1 MSPFSFFKKKDK
13 DISKF
18 DKNISSKSK
27 SMHRSEDVIT
37 TDFALQELERK
48 ENDITL
54 NRLDKLKTTCEEIKQ
69 SYRTINNIAINIEM
83 EEINVEE
90 EKLTPLIKNTKN
102 IIVKSLKRESANTL
116 GIPKTF
122 EDLTKFKET
131 IISSIN
137 RFGEVTSS
145 HSTVINTFMKKH
157 ANQLRSELKKIT
169 ENSEIIDE
177 FYNDIL
183 RNKEAIEKCKNNLKD
198 INNKSVEIDNSRS
211 IIESIGKSIMEKE
224 NENDEMGKQ
233 IEQLRALPSYDKGL
247 GYLRE
252 IEKLEK
258 EKDSLI
264 QNYMEISNQLSK
276 ATHKYSYGTSKGTKE
291 IINTLIKEPSKI
303 INDEDISP
311 YLEFLENLKESI
323 NTNKIQLKDST
334 KVIQYCDRLID
345 ALPKF
350 KQNLKGIVSKL
361 KHLKDYADNST
372 LEEIKK
378 IEDRIKENKKTI
390 HAESLRREE
399 FNRQKTQE
407 EEKSRQLVDEIEE
420 QLFHICRKR
429 YKITT
434 QAQPK

>member
-18 DKNISSKSK
+18 DKNISNKSK

-37 TDFALQELERK
+37 ADFAFEELERK
-48 ENDITL
+48 ENDITK
-54 NRLDKLKTTCEEIKQ
+54 NRLDKLKTIFEEIKQ
-69 SYRTINNIAINIEM
+69 SYRTINNIAVNIET

-116 GIPKTF
+116 EIPKTF
-122 EDLTKFKET
+122 DDLTKFKET
-131 IISSIN
+131 ITSSIN

-157 ANQLRSELKKIT
+157 ANHLRSELKKIT
-169 ENSEIIDE
+169 ENSKIIDE
-177 FYNDIL
+177 FYTDIL
-183 RNKEAIEKCKNNLKD
+183 KNKEAIDGCKNNLKD
-198 INNKSVEIDNSRS
+198 INNKKTEIDNNNS
-211 IIESIGKSIMEKE
+211 IIESINKSIIEKE
-224 NENDEMGKQ
+224 NENNEMEKE
-233 IEQLRALPSYDKGL
+233 IEQLQALPSYDKSL
-247 GYLRE
+247 GYLKE

-258 EKDSLI
+258 EKDKTTQDYL
-264 QNYMEISNQLSK
+264 EISNQLSK
-276 ATHKYSYGTSKGTKE
+276 ATHKYSYGTSKRTKE
-291 IINTLIKEPSKI
+291 ITNTIIKEPHKI
-303 INDEDISP
+303 IDDADISP
-311 YLEFLENLKESI
+311 YLEFLNNLKESI
-323 NTNKIQLKDST
+323 NTNKIPLKDST

-350 KQNLKGIVSKL
+350 KHDLKEIVSNL
-361 KHLKDYADNST
+361 KHLEDYTNNST

-378 IEDRIKENKKTI
+378 IEDRIEENKNTI

-399 FNRQKTQE
+399 FNKQKTQE

-429 YKITT
+429 YKIGT
-434 QAQPK
+434 QA